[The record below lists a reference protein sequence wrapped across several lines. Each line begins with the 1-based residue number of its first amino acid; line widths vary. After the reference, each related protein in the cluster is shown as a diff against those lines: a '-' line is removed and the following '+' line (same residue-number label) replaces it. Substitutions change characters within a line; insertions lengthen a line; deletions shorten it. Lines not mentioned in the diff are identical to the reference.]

1 MGLVFNN
8 GVAPVTAPVSNVT
21 AIGITQIPR
30 FAARNFEIIATFS
43 DATTWDSGSIA
54 YPNDGT
60 TANFVGIQ
68 APVGQTITRLDLL
81 GTAGL
86 TRFDDLA
93 FITSAPAD
101 VGGWKTSTGA
111 SWNSASNWSTGIIPN
126 AVGASASFRGAL
138 TTSGNI
144 PLDGNKTVGQVVFVN
159 SAASYTITQGTGGS
173 LTINNAGGF
182 GSAAIAADQERM
194 PSTCP
199 LFCPIPV
206 PRFTSMV
213 TQRSV
218 SAATSA
224 IPAPAALSNLAVAP
238 PTLSGNNT
246 YSGTTTVNLGT
257 LNIAKP
263 ASLPG
268 YNATGRVVVNAGG
281 TLAVSVGGASQWA
294 SADVDN
300 LLTNATFAAQ
310 QTITPSRLGFNTTGS
325 DFNYSTNIAGNQG
338 IDKIGGNTL
347 ELSGTNTY
355 LGPTR
360 ILAGT
365 VSASSLNS
373 FPNTLTGSSLGNPTN
388 AFSAIIRVGDGTNGG
403 TLLYTGTGET
413 TNRIIDMTGTTGGA
427 TIDQSG
433 TGALVFAAPGGIT
446 LATSHA
452 SVTAG
457 GNGNKTLTLQGS
469 TSGTGEIQGVIIDD
483 QTTANPFNPAALTSV
498 LKTGTGT
505 WTLSGVNTYTGSTTI
520 NQGRLVLGAF
530 GAINTTSQIILAGGT
545 LATGGNSQTFA
556 TAPLTLSA
564 NSTIDMGVG
573 FSTLNFAKSSGL
585 WTAGTVLTI
594 DNWSGTPI
602 TGSGID
608 QIIFG
613 SDNTGLS
620 AAQVSQIKFSGF
632 APGATI
638 LANGEVVP
646 TSAPYLLGDINR
658 DGHVNVADIAA
669 MLTELKDINAYRVA
683 HPTLTLGDVAYI
695 SDLNADGQFN
705 NADLQGLLDYLIQGH
720 GSVAAV
726 PEPST
731 LALVGVGALIGW
743 TASRHCRASG

>member
-1 MGLVFNN
+1 M
-8 GVAPVTAPVSNVT
+8 
-21 AIGITQIPR
+21 
-30 FAARNFEIIATFS
+30 
-43 DATTWDSGSIA
+43 
-54 YPNDGT
+54 
-60 TANFVGIQ
+60 
-68 APVGQTITRLDLL
+68 
-81 GTAGL
+81 
-86 TRFDDLA
+86 
-93 FITSAPAD
+93 
-101 VGGWKTSTGA
+101 
-111 SWNSASNWSTGIIPN
+111 
-126 AVGASASFRGAL
+126 

-159 SAASYTITQGTGGS
+159 SAASYTITPGTGGS
-173 LTINNAGGF
+173 LTINNTGGF
-182 GSAAIAADQERM
+182 GSAAIAADAGTHAINVPVILSN
-194 PSTCP
+194 PSTQ
-199 LFCPIPV
+199 IYV
-206 PRFTSMV
+206 DGD
-213 TQRSV
+213 
-218 SAATSA
+218 
-224 IPAPAALSNLAVAP
+224 AALSIGGNISDTGASSVVKLGSGTA
-238 PTLSGNNT
+238 TLSGNNT
-246 YSGTTTVNLGT
+246 YTGTTTVNLGT
-257 LNIAKP
+257 LNVAKTS
-263 ASLPG
+263 SLPG
-268 YNATGRVVVNAGG
+268 YNAASRVVVNAGG
-281 TLAVSVGGASQWA
+281 ALAVSVGGASQWA

-310 QTITPSRLGFNTTGS
+310 QTITPSRLGFNTTGGN
-325 DFNYSTNIAGNQG
+325 FNYATNVAGNQG

-347 ELSGTNTY
+347 VLSGTNTY

-469 TSGTGEIQGVIIDD
+469 TSGTGEIQGLIIDD

-520 NQGRLVLGAF
+520 NQGRLVLGNF
-530 GAINTTSQIILAGGT
+530 GAINTTSQVILAGGT
-545 LATGGNSQTFA
+545 LSTGGNTQTFA

-564 NSTIDMGVG
+564 SSNIDMGVG

-602 TGSGID
+602 TGSGSD

-646 TSAPYLLGDINR
+646 ISAPYLLGDINR

-669 MLTELKDINAYRVA
+669 MLTELKDINAYRAA

-726 PEPST
+726 PEPSS

-743 TASRHCRASG
+743 TASRHCRAQVAKRRSGFSLWL